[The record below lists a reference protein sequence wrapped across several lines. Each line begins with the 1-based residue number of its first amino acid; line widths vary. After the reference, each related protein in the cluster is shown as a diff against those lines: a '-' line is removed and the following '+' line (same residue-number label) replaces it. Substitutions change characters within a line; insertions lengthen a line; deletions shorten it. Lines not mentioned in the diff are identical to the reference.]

1 MMKGFK
7 NRLTRSKNQS
17 SRKNDKKDKDKS
29 DASSSSA
36 SFKDNLSRK
45 SLLSSLSGTTSNTN
59 NHRSNSSSSSINS
72 AGSASPKKEALPV
85 LDAASGTKSPLEQPG
100 ANKVNPAA
108 VEQFGATGTT
118 SGSANAAGSFASAS
132 SPAGVALPLTPPP
145 VSTAQQGSDSPKIVI
160 NEPVQTS
167 LASTTPI
174 TPTPSSPIAGNSAY
188 GGLVAGIPHDN
199 RLASHSHQL
208 SHPGALNPNISSP
221 NRESF
226 DIDLIVTP
234 KRHSS
239 SRFEP
244 TTSDR
249 REIVKLPN
257 FDEVAPEE
265 QISLFIQK
273 VDQCNIIFDFS
284 DPTHDIRGKE
294 IKRITLQELIQFIV
308 SNRFNYTD
316 EMYKHVIDMFKK
328 NLFRP
333 IPPPVNPVGEIYDP
347 DEDEPVSELA
357 WPHMQLVYEFFLR
370 FVESADFHHQVA
382 KQYIDH
388 DFILRILEL
397 FDSEDPRERDCLK
410 TTLHRIYGKFLSL
423 RSFIR
428 KSINNVFLQFVYE
441 TERFNGIGEL
451 LEILGSIIN
460 GFALP
465 LKEEHKIFLIKVL
478 MPLHKVKSSSLYHP
492 QLAYCIVQFLEKD
505 PTLTEDVIM
514 GLLKYWPKI
523 NSPKEVMF
531 LNEIEDI
538 FEVMEANEFVKIQ
551 IPLFAQ
557 LLKCISSSHFQVSE
571 KVLCFW
577 QNDYFLTLVSE
588 NAEVVLPIIFSALY
602 ELCNATQPGSAN
614 GQLQQ
619 KLLENPNAL
628 TDANGNLVDNGL
640 MLNDSYENNGHGH
653 PREGG
658 NLEESQMINDMTD
671 EEYYDSFST
680 PQQNMEMEEYGGIPP
695 HNLATSN
702 WNKSIHQLAFSALKV
717 FMDHNPILYDHC
729 TMLYHQSLEEL
740 KAREESRKEG
750 WRRIEEYVKMCKQNG
765 QLPGQGKD
773 SQVNAR

>member
-17 SRKNDKKDKDKS
+17 SRKGDKKEKEKEKDS
-29 DASSSSA
+29 LS
-36 SFKDNLSRK
+36 KDLSRK
-45 SLLSSLSGTTSNTN
+45 SLLSSLSNANSHKPG
-59 NHRSNSSSSSINS
+59 SSSSSVNS
-72 AGSASPKKEALPV
+72 AGSASPKKDALPAP
-85 LDAASGTKSPLEQPG
+85 DASLPPPSSR
-100 ANKVNPAA
+100 VNHNA
-108 VEQFGATGTT
+108 VEQFG
-118 SGSANAAGSFASAS
+118 SAVAGPLASLSPGAAG
-132 SPAGVALPLTPPP
+132 LPLTPP
-145 VSTAQQGSDSPKIVI
+145 SSGAQGPDSPKIVI
-160 NEPVQTS
+160 NEPVQTN

-174 TPTPSSPIAGNSAY
+174 TPTPSSPIAGSSY
-188 GGLVAGIPHDN
+188 AGIPHDN
-199 RLASHSHQL
+199 RLASHSQQT
-208 SHPGALNPNISSP
+208 HPTTLNPNIGSP
-221 NRESF
+221 NRDSF

-239 SRFEP
+239 LRFEP
-244 TTSDR
+244 TTNEN

-257 FDEVAPEE
+257 FDEVPPEE

-273 VDQCNIIFDFS
+273 VDQCNIIFDFG

-294 IKRITLQELIQFIV
+294 FKRVTLQELIQFIIG
-308 SNRFNYTD
+308 NRFNYTD

-370 FVESADFHHQVA
+370 FVESPDFHHQVA

-465 LKEEHKIFLIKVL
+465 LKEEHKIFLIRVL
-478 MPLHKVKSSSLYHP
+478 MPLHKVKSLSLYHP

-514 GLLKYWPKI
+514 GLLKFWPKI

-538 FEVMEANEFVKIQ
+538 FEVMDPTEFTKIQ
-551 IPLFAQ
+551 IPLCAQ

-571 KVLCFW
+571 KVLSFW
-577 QNDYFLTLVSE
+577 QNDFFLTLVSE
-588 NAEVVLPIIFSALY
+588 NAEVVLPIIFSSLY
-602 ELCNATQPGSAN
+602 ELTNATQPGSAN

-619 KLLENPNAL
+619 KLLENPNSL
-628 TDANGNLVDNGL
+628 TDANGNLVDSGL
-640 MLNDSYENNGHGH
+640 MLNENYEHNGHGH
-653 PREGG
+653 LHGHDGG
-658 NLEESQMINDMTD
+658 NMEESQMINDMTD

-680 PQQNMEMEEYGGIPP
+680 PQQNMDMDEYGAIPP

-702 WNKSIHQLAFSALKV
+702 WNKTIHLLVFSALKV

-740 KAREESRKEG
+740 RAREESRKEG
-750 WRRIEEYVKMCKQNG
+750 WRRIEEYVKNCKQGG
-765 QLPGQGKD
+765 QQPGHSSD
-773 SQVNAR
+773 SQVNAH

>member
-1 MMKGFK
+1 MKGFK
-7 NRLTRSKNQS
+7 NRLSRNKNQS
-17 SRKNDKKDKDKS
+17 SSKKSDKKDVKDKDKES
-29 DASSSSA
+29 GPKKLQLLQSLLLAAPKSSSSN
-36 SFKDNLSRK
+36 SSIKSVSPSPSRTDQPLPGPD
-45 SLLSSLSGTTSNTN
+45 SLLQTKLTD
-59 NHRSNSSSSSINS
+59 
-72 AGSASPKKEALPV
+72 L
-85 LDAASGTKSPLEQPG
+85 ASGAKLLTN
-100 ANKVNPAA
+100 ANA
-108 VEQFGATGTT
+108 VAQFATGVT
-118 SGSANAAGSFASAS
+118 
-132 SPAGVALPLTPPP
+132 LPQTPPP
-145 VSTAQQGSDSPKIVI
+145 PAQTSLTGTGGPESPKIVI
-160 NEPVQTS
+160 NEPQTS
-167 LASTTPI
+167 LANTTPI
-174 TPTPSSPIAGNSAY
+174 TPTPSSPIAHNNAFGANSLHLD
-188 GGLVAGIPHDN
+188 G
-199 RLASHSHQL
+199 RLATHSLQL
-208 SHPGALNPNISSP
+208 HTSPLNPNISSP
-221 NRESF
+221 NREAF

-244 TTSDR
+244 TTSELH

-273 VDQCNIIFDFS
+273 VDQCNILFDFG

-316 EMYKHVIDMFKK
+316 EMYKHVITMFKK

-333 IPPPVNPVGEIYDP
+333 IPPPVNPIGELYDP

-357 WPHMQLVYEFFLR
+357 WPHMQSIYEFFLR
-370 FVESADFHHQVA
+370 FVESPDFHHQVA

-478 MPLHKVKSSSLYHP
+478 LPLHKVKSLSLYHP

-505 PTLTEDVIM
+505 PSLTEDVIM
-514 GLLKYWPKI
+514 GLLRYWPKI

-538 FEVMEANEFVKIQ
+538 FEVMEPNEFLKIQ

-577 QNDYFLTLVSE
+577 QNEYFLTLVTE
-588 NAEVVLPIIFSALY
+588 NAEVVLPIIFASLY
-602 ELCNATQPGSAN
+602 ELTNSTQPGIAT
-614 GQLQQ
+614 GTLQQ
-619 KLLENPNAL
+619 KLIDNPNSL
-628 TDANGNLVDNGL
+628 TDANGNLIDQGLILNNSFDGNG
-640 MLNDSYENNGHGH
+640 NGADTSSNMEDTH
-653 PREGG
+653 
-658 NLEESQMINDMTD
+658 MIHDMTD
-671 EEYYDSFST
+671 EEYYDSFSS
-680 PQQNMEMEEYGGIPP
+680 PQQHMEMDDFSNIPP

-702 WNKSIHQLAFSALKV
+702 WNKSIHQLAFGALKV

-729 TMLYHQSLEEL
+729 TMLYHQSVEEQ
-740 KAREESRKEG
+740 KSREQSRQEG
-750 WRRIEEYVKMCKQNG
+750 WRKIDELVKKCKEGTENNQMS
-765 QLPGQGKD
+765 D
-773 SQVNAR
+773 SGVNAH

>member
-1 MMKGFK
+1 MP
-7 NRLTRSKNQS
+7 TS
-17 SRKNDKKDKDKS
+17 SN
-29 DASSSSA
+29 
-36 SFKDNLSRK
+36 KDN
-45 SLLSSLSGTTSNTN
+45 
-59 NHRSNSSSSSINS
+59 
-72 AGSASPKKEALPV
+72 
-85 LDAASGTKSPLEQPG
+85 
-100 ANKVNPAA
+100 
-108 VEQFGATGTT
+108 
-118 SGSANAAGSFASAS
+118 
-132 SPAGVALPLTPPP
+132 
-145 VSTAQQGSDSPKIVI
+145 
-160 NEPVQTS
+160 
-167 LASTTPI
+167 
-174 TPTPSSPIAGNSAY
+174 
-188 GGLVAGIPHDN
+188 
-199 RLASHSHQL
+199 
-208 SHPGALNPNISSP
+208 
-221 NRESF
+221 F
-226 DIDLIVTP
+226 DIDLISSP

-239 SRFEP
+239 SRLEP
-244 TTSDR
+244 SVSGR
-249 REIVKLPN
+249 REIVKLPS
-257 FDEVAPEE
+257 FEEVAPEE
-265 QISLFIQK
+265 QVSLFIQK

-308 SNRFNYTD
+308 SNRFSYTD

-333 IPPPVNPVGEIYDP
+333 IPPPVNPIGDIYDP

-357 WPHMQLVYEFFLR
+357 WPHMQAVYEFFLR
-370 FVESADFHHQVA
+370 FVESPDFHHQVA

-388 DFILRILEL
+388 EFILRILEL

-465 LKEEHKIFLIKVL
+465 LKEEHKVFLIKVL
-478 MPLHKVKSSSLYHP
+478 MPLHKVKSLSLYHP

-505 PTLTEDVIM
+505 PVLTEDVIM
-514 GLLKYWPKI
+514 GLLRYWPKI

-538 FEVMEANEFVKIQ
+538 FEVMEPNEFLKIQ

-577 QNDYFLTLVSE
+577 QNEYFLTLVTE
-588 NAEVVLPIIFSALY
+588 NADIVLPIIFSSLY
-602 ELCNATQPGSAN
+602 ELTNATQPGSAN

-619 KLLENPNAL
+619 KLLENPNSL
-628 TDANGNLVDNGL
+628 TDANGNLIDGGL
-640 MLNDSYENNGHGH
+640 MLNSNYDHNAEGHDG
-653 PREGG
+653 RG
-658 NLEESQMINDMTD
+658 NLDDTHMINDMTD

-680 PQQNMEMEEYGGIPP
+680 PQLNIDMEEFNGNPP

-717 FMDHNPILYDHC
+717 FMDHNPVLYDHC
-729 TMLYHQSLEEL
+729 TMLYHQSVEEQR
-740 KAREESRKEG
+740 AREESKKEG
-750 WRRIEEYVKMCKQNG
+750 WRRIEEYVRKCKQTP
-765 QLPGQGKD
+765 QQGALRD
-773 SQVNAR
+773 SGVNAH

>member
-17 SRKNDKKDKDKS
+17 SSRKTDKKEKDKETS
-29 DASSSSA
+29 LSS
-36 SFKDNLSRK
+36 KDLSRK
-45 SLLSSLSGTTSNTN
+45 SSSSSLSASAN
-59 NHRSNSSSSSINS
+59 NHKPTSSSSSINS
-72 AGSASPKKEALPV
+72 TGSSSPKK
-85 LDAASGTKSPLEQPG
+85 DASPAPDAGHSPPPQATASSSSR
-100 ANKVNPAA
+100 VNPTA
-108 VEQFGATGTT
+108 VEQFGVAG
-118 SGSANAAGSFASAS
+118 AAAGASTALGGAN
-132 SPAGVALPLTPPP
+132 SPSGVASPSTPPP
-145 VSTAQQGSDSPKIVI
+145 ATNSGAESPKIVI
-160 NEPVQTS
+160 NEPMQTS
-167 LASTTPI
+167 LSNTTPI
-174 TPTPSSPIAGNSAY
+174 TPTPSSPIAGNSY
-188 GGLVAGIPHDN
+188 GSASGIPHDN
-199 RLASHSHQL
+199 RLASHSQS
-208 SHPGALNPNISSP
+208 SHPTALNPNISSP
-221 NRESF
+221 NRDSF

-244 TTSDR
+244 TTSDN

-257 FDEVAPEE
+257 FDEVPPEE

-273 VDQCNIIFDFS
+273 VDQCNIIFDFG

-308 SNRFNYTD
+308 GNRFNYTD

-357 WPHMQLVYEFFLR
+357 WPHMQSVYEFFLR
-370 FVESADFHHQVA
+370 FVESPDFHHQVA

-465 LKEEHKIFLIKVL
+465 LKEEHKIFLIRVL
-478 MPLHKVKSSSLYHP
+478 MPLHKVKSLSLYHP

-514 GLLKYWPKI
+514 GLLKFWPKI

-538 FEVMEANEFVKIQ
+538 FEVMEPTEFTKIQ

-557 LLKCISSSHFQVSE
+557 LSKCISSSHFQVSE
-571 KVLCFW
+571 KVLSFW

-588 NAEVVLPIIFSALY
+588 NAEVVLPIIFSSLY
-602 ELCNATQPGSAN
+602 ELTNATQPGSAN

-619 KLLENPNAL
+619 KLLENPNSL
-628 TDANGNLVDNGL
+628 TDANGNLVDTGL
-640 MLNDSYENNGHGH
+640 MLNENYENNGHGH
-653 PREGG
+653 GPGHEGG
-658 NLEESQMINDMTD
+658 NMEESQMINDMTD

-680 PQQNMEMEEYGGIPP
+680 PQQNMDMDEYGTIPP
-695 HNLATSN
+695 HNSATSN
-702 WNKSIHQLAFSALKV
+702 WNKTIHSLVFSALKV

-729 TMLYHQSLEEL
+729 TMLYHQSLEESR
-740 KAREESRKEG
+740 AREESRKEG
-750 WRRIEEYVKMCKQNG
+750 WRRIEEYVKMCKQSDQQTG
-765 QLPGQGKD
+765 HSKD
-773 SQVNAR
+773 SQVNAH

>member
-1 MMKGFK
+1 MKGFK

-17 SRKNDKKDKDKS
+17 SSRKDKKEKDKS
-29 DASSSSA
+29 ETSSLSS
-36 SFKDNLSRK
+36 KDLSRK
-45 SLLSSLSGTTSNTN
+45 SLLSLLNAGVVSNHKSSGSTSSL
-59 NHRSNSSSSSINS
+59 NSTGSS
-72 AGSASPKKEALPV
+72 SPKKGSLPAP
-85 LDAASGTKSPLEQPG
+85 DSGSHDPASV
-100 ANKVNPAA
+100 NKVNQAA
-108 VEQFGATGTT
+108 VEQFSAAVGNGAGN
-118 SGSANAAGSFASAS
+118 GAGAVMADSAAAGI
-132 SPAGVALPLTPPP
+132 ALPLTPPLGA
-145 VSTAQQGSDSPKIVI
+145 TLQGSDSPKIVI
-160 NEPVQTS
+160 NEPVQTA

-174 TPTPSSPIAGNSAY
+174 TPTPSSPIAGLSSY
-188 GGLVAGIPHDN
+188 GSGSLPQET
-199 RLASHSHQL
+199 RYASHSQVPHAT
-208 SHPGALNPNISSP
+208 GLNPNISSP
-221 NRESF
+221 NRDSF
-226 DIDLIVTP
+226 DIDLIATP

-244 TTSDR
+244 TT
-249 REIVKLPN
+249 REIRDIVKLPN
-257 FDEVAPEE
+257 FDEVPPEE

-308 SNRFNYTD
+308 GNRFNYTN
-316 EMYKHVIDMFKK
+316 EMYKHVIDMFRK

-370 FVESADFHHQVA
+370 FVESQDFHHQVA

-388 DFILRILEL
+388 DFILKILEL

-478 MPLHKVKSSSLYHP
+478 MPLHKVKSLSLYHP

-505 PTLTEDVIM
+505 PLLTEDVIM

-538 FEVMEANEFVKIQ
+538 FEVMESTEFTKIQ

-557 LLKCISSSHFQVSE
+557 LLKCISSTHFQVSE

-577 QNDYFLTLVSE
+577 QNDYFLTLVLE
-588 NAEVVLPIIFSALY
+588 NAEVVLPIIFSSLY
-602 ELCNATQPGSAN
+602 ELTNATQPGSAN

-619 KLLENPNAL
+619 KLNENPNTV
-628 TDANGNLVDNGL
+628 TDANGNPVDPKL
-640 MLNDSYENNGHGH
+640 MLNENYESNGLVHEQGH
-653 PREGG
+653 EGG
-658 NLEESQMINDMTD
+658 NMEESHMMNDMTD

-680 PQQNMEMEEYGGIPP
+680 PQQNMDMDEYGTIPP

-702 WNKSIHQLAFSALKV
+702 WNKSIHLLAFGALKV
-717 FMDHNPILYDHC
+717 FIDHNPILYDHC
-729 TMLYHQSLEEL
+729 TRLYHQSVEEL
-740 KAREESRKEG
+740 KAREEARKLG
-750 WRRIEEYVKMCKQNG
+750 WQKIEDFVKTC
-765 QLPGQGKD
+765 QLSGQGTMRSAD
-773 SQVNAR
+773 SQVNAH

>member
-7 NRLTRSKNQS
+7 NRLTRSKNQPAAKKS
-17 SRKNDKKDKDKS
+17 EKKDTKDAAKEKPPKKPTS
-29 DASSSSA
+29 GATL
-36 SFKDNLSRK
+36 K
-45 SLLSSLSGTTSNTN
+45 LLSSNSSLKLSSPTPSRADTN
-59 NHRSNSSSSSINS
+59 SNSNS
-72 AGSASPKKEALPV
+72 GG
-85 LDAASGTKSPLEQPG
+85 DAAAATETAPDTDTNAVPGNAVDQFAGGLAPQP
-100 ANKVNPAA
+100 
-108 VEQFGATGTT
+108 Q
-118 SGSANAAGSFASAS
+118 
-132 SPAGVALPLTPPP
+132 TPPP
-145 VSTAQQGSDSPKIVI
+145 QHAPLALASADSTSPKIVI
-160 NEPVQTS
+160 NEPVQTAFS
-167 LASTTPI
+167 STTPI
-174 TPTPSSPIAGNSAY
+174 TPTPSSPGSGVSGFGSLTN
-188 GGLVAGIPHDN
+188 GIPVDN
-199 RLASHSHQL
+199 RLATHSQHGSHL
-208 SHPGALNPNISSP
+208 PLNPNIASP
-221 NRESF
+221 NKEPI

-244 TTSDR
+244 ISSELHQ
-249 REIVKLPN
+249 EISKLPS
-257 FDEVAPEE
+257 FEEVAPEE
-265 QISLFIQK
+265 QVSLFIQK
-273 VDQCNIIFDFS
+273 VDQCNILFDFN

-316 EMYKHVIDMFKK
+316 DMYKHVISMFRK

-333 IPPPVNPVGEIYDP
+333 IPPPVNPVGDLYDP

-357 WPHMQLVYEFFLR
+357 WPHMQSIYEFFLR
-370 FVESADFHHQVA
+370 FVESPDFHHQVA

-388 DFILRILEL
+388 NFILRILEL

-465 LKEEHKIFLIKVL
+465 LKEEHKIFLIRVL
-478 MPLHKVKSSSLYHP
+478 MPLHKVKSLSMYHP

-505 PTLTEDVIM
+505 PSLTEDVVL
-514 GLLKYWPKI
+514 GLLRYWPKI

-538 FEVMEANEFVKIQ
+538 FEVMEPNEFVKIQ

-577 QNDYFLTLVSE
+577 QNEYFLTLVTE
-588 NAEVVLPIIFSALY
+588 NAEVVLPILFASLY
-602 ELCNATQPGSAN
+602 ELTNATQPGVAN
-614 GQLQQ
+614 GILQQ
-619 KLLENPNAL
+619 KLLNNPNMI
-628 TDANGNLVDNGL
+628 TDAKGNVVDNGL
-640 MLNDSYENNGHGH
+640 SLNNNGNSMDRNGNAHGEDGH
-653 PREGG
+653 V
-658 NLEESQMINDMTD
+658 MHDMTD
-671 EEYYDSFST
+671 EEYYDSFSS
-680 PQQNMEMEEYGGIPP
+680 PQQHVDMDEFHNIPV

-702 WNKSIHQLAFSALKV
+702 WNRSIHQLVFGALKV

-729 TMLYHQSLEEL
+729 TALYHQSVEEQ
-740 KAREESRKEG
+740 KMREASRKEG
-750 WRRIEEYVKMCKQNG
+750 WKKIEEYVARYRAQTLQN
-765 QLPGQGKD
+765 QEPE
-773 SQVNAR
+773 VNAH